1 MLANPFWTSGVAYI
15 KNSHLM
21 VGDYK
26 KGITTSPE
34 SESYLYSSG

>member
-1 MLANPFWTSGVAYI
+1 LAEWTAMLANPFWTSTVAYI

-26 KGITTSPE
+26 KAIVHSPE
-34 SESYLYSSG
+34 SE